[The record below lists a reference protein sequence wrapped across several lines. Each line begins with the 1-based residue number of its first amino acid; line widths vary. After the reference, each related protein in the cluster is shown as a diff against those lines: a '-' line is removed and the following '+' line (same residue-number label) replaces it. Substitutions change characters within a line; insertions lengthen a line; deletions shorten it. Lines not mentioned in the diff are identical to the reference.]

1 MKTGIASFLV
11 AVLLAL
17 AGISFDARPASAQTQ
32 EACPLPPGVT
42 LPADPAVTAQQV
54 EDGSASLKDFALA
67 VRDQFK
73 NSSGV
78 LPYLL
83 CAIRQEGGPHRSGST
98 YLVQL
103 TMDGRVYVHSKSM
116 SLSGRLL
123 NPLIYAEILSALG
136 VSPALL
142 TALDSP
148 DPSVAAGAFGAL
160 YAALAREPDAP
171 FDAVSLA
178 PGASGHAVGFLEV
191 TGNPIVML
199 AGFDLD
205 ESHLAEEEID
215 HGDPAIT
222 ARDVVNRSTLK
233 AFVMEAGEYF
243 GERMAAGGS
252 AATQA
257 KVAMRDPDGPWRHGS
272 VYLYIMFPY
281 YPNQMIFH
289 AAFPD
294 RFELRPLVPTVR
306 DAVTGEFVLPQ
317 VLDAAESSPEGGF
330 VEYHFDDPDDDTDSA
345 DVRKVAYARE
355 FSAEY
360 GLPDGTV
367 SPPVNFI
374 VVSGF
379 YQRLPEGVDARFVA
393 RLLDGLAEGEP
404 SISFGITTPAD
415 TDSVAGNAVTL
426 SATGAPT
433 DEVHFAFRPTDDLGA
448 GFAYLDA
455 AANQGSA
462 RLPWD
467 TLPLPDG
474 DYELAALFTEDEGDS
489 VTFDT
494 IEVTVD
500 NDDPAQP
507 PDILENDGFK
517 TQALRMGELHEVVT
531 ADGVMVTVPVG
542 ALAGDDRL
550 TITVTEPP
558 EAATAPGDAV
568 GTGVDISLAGGRDTF
583 AEAVTLALPYPDGE
597 SDGRVDGT
605 SIPETDLSLWYFDG
619 AADAWE
625 WISGSSVQSD
635 TNLVVAD
642 VRRTGEYGI
651 FDAPPPAPPGGG
663 GCVAMPVLPGG
674 PSDPTLPGLV
684 ALVTLYLLFG
694 RRPRRQVAL
703 G

>member
-11 AVLLAL
+11 AGLLVL

-42 LPADPAVTAQQV
+42 LPADPTVTAQQV

-67 VRDQFK
+67 ARDQLK
-73 NSSGV
+73 KSGGV

-142 TALDSP
+142 TALASS
-148 DPSVAAGAFGAL
+148 DPSVAAGAFRAL

-294 RFELRPLVPTVR
+294 RFEFRPLVPTVR

-355 FSAEY
+355 FSANY
-360 GLPDGTV
+360 GLPDGT
-367 SPPVNFI
+367 SSAVNFI
-374 VVSGF
+374 IVSGF
-379 YQRLPEGVDARFVA
+379 YHRLPEGVDARFVA

-404 SISFGITTPAD
+404 SLLFGITTPAD
-415 TDSVAGNAVTL
+415 EDSVAGNAVTL

-433 DEVHFAFRPTDDLGA
+433 DEVHFAFRPVDDLGA

-489 VTFDT
+489 ITFDT

-500 NDDPAQP
+500 NDGPAQA
-507 PDILENDGFK
+507 PDILENDGLK

-531 ADGVMVTVPVG
+531 ADGVVVTVPAG

-550 TITVTEPP
+550 TIMVTEPP
-558 EAATAPGDAV
+558 EATTAPGDAV
-568 GTGVDISLAGGRDTF
+568 GTGVAISLAGGEATF
-583 AEAVTLALPYPDGE
+583 AEAVTIALPYPDGE
-597 SDGRVDGT
+597 SDGLVDDT
-605 SIPETDLSLWYFDG
+605 SIPETDLSLWYFDD

-625 WISGSSVQSD
+625 RISGSSVQSD

-651 FDAPPPAPPGGG
+651 FDAPLPRGGGG
-663 GCVAMPVLPGG
+663 GCAALPVLPGG

-694 RRPRRQVAL
+694 RRPRRQAAL